1 MRKSVLFVAA
11 ALVFSMVSLTASA
24 GDYQK
29 IDISIGAHTPQGT
42 VEVDGLF
49 HLKKILEERS
59 GGKITAAVFYGGTV
73 GSESDLAE
81 QLRTGIMQI
90 SIGGFPVMENYAKP
104 FATFIVPYLYTDKEG
119 VMRSWNGRIGE
130 AMRDSY
136 AKNGMYLAGFL
147 MRGNRQLTA
156 NKAVQTVEDLAGLK
170 IRLPETASWV
180 AVWKEL
186 GCIPTPIPAS
196 EVFSA
201 LQTGVVEAQE
211 NPISSNALKG
221 LQEVQKYTVMT
232 NHVVD
237 ILTLAYSKSWF
248 DKLNADTQAL
258 IKECVAESVD
268 VINKN
273 AIELEAKYK
282 KQMEDGGMQFLDVPD
297 MEPFKDRAA
306 IAAKVIAKDW
316 EPWVYEQAIAD
327 SAGK

>member
-1 MRKSVLFVAA
+1 MRSDHGILGLAAILIALALPAA
-11 ALVFSMVSLTASA
+11 AGEYARLDVSIA
-24 GDYQK
+24 
-29 IDISIGAHTPQGT
+29 AHTPQGT

-59 GGKITAAVFYGGTV
+59 GGAISAAVFYGGTV

-81 QLRTGIMQI
+81 QLRTGIMHI
-90 SIGGFPVMENYAKP
+90 SLGGFPVMENYAKP
-104 FATFIVPYLYTDKEG
+104 FATFIVPYLYTDKAG
-119 VMRSWNGRIGE
+119 VLRSWNGRIGE

-136 AKNGMYLAGFL
+136 AKNGMYLGGFL
-147 MRGNRQLTA
+147 LRGNRQLTA
-156 NKAVQTVEDLAGLK
+156 NTPVQTVADLAGMK

-221 LQEVQKYTVMT
+221 LQEVQKYTIMT

-237 ILTLAYSKSWF
+237 ILTIAYSKRWF
-248 DKLNADTQAL
+248 DNLNADTQAL
-258 IKECVAESVD
+258 IRDCVAETVEL
-268 VINKN
+268 VNRN
-273 AIELEAKYK
+273 AIAQEDSFRQ
-282 KQMEDGGMQFLDVPD
+282 QMEDGGMVFLEVPD
-297 MEPFKDRAA
+297 IAPFREKAL
-306 IAAKVIAKDW
+306 IAAQTIAADW
-316 EPWVYEQAIAD
+316 EPWVYEPAIAD
-327 SAGK
+327 AAGE